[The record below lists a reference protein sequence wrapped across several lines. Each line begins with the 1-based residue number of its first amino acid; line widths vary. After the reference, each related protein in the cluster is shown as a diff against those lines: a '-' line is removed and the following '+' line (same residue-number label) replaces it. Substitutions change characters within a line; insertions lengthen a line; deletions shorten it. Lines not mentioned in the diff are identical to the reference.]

1 MIAGIMILST
11 KQLKIGDVI
20 EVKNSDE
27 IFGRIEEI
35 TIRYT
40 VIRTLDMRQVVL
52 PNMTLINT
60 PIKTFSAEEIVRIQD
75 VVQVDY
81 ESDLAQ
87 AQQVII
93 EAINTIQHVQAKEA
107 TWTSVAS
114 FDDSGISI
122 SYYYYFDPKGGL
134 LADYLK

>member
-1 MIAGIMILST
+1 MILST

-20 EVKNSDE
+20 EIKNSDN

-52 PNMTLINT
+52 PNMTLIST
-60 PIKTFSAEEIVRIQD
+60 PIKTFSAEEMVRLDD

-81 ESDLAQ
+81 ETDLTLAQ
-87 AQQVII
+87 KVII
-93 EAINTIQHVQAKEA
+93 ESINAIDHIQAKDA
-107 TWTSVAS
+107 TRTAITS
-114 FDDSGISI
+114 FDDS
-122 SYYYYFDPKGGL
+122 
-134 LADYLK
+134 